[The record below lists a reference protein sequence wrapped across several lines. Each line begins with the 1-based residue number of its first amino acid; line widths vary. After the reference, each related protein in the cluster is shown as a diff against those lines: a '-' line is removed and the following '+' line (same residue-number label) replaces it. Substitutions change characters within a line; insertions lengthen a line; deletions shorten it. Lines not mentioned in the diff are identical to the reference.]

1 TAAIAARAAEE
12 EGMDFLLAA
21 RWIAREAQPSL
32 AQRPADLGQ
41 DLSRVGRPPVGGD
54 PDARIPRIAGVEVH
68 LAGVDDEGLARYLDA
83 ATRRELEIAAHLR
96 LLTEGDLCRARERD
110 VEIGAGELHVS
121 TEAEAEQP
129 RQGPAPSLLRL
140 SERLDHLDGF

>member
-1 TAAIAARAAEE
+1 
-12 EGMDFLLAA
+12 
-21 RWIAREAQPSL
+21 
-32 AQRPADLGQ
+32 
-41 DLSRVGRPPVGGD
+41 
-54 PDARIPRIAGVEVH
+54 
-68 LAGVDDEGLARYLDA
+68 DDEGLARYLDA

-140 SERLDHLDGF
+140 SERLDHLDGFVLAERDHVARRRLGERHHEVGN